1 MFVVIDKDGRLD
13 DNHDVHDDD
22 DGGNDDE
29 LEMVELLGRVTSYL
43 IPAYLTNAILL

>member
-1 MFVVIDKDGRLD
+1 MFALTDNNVSLD
-13 DNHDVHDDD
+13 NDHEVHDDD
-22 DGGNDDE
+22 DDGNDDE